1 MTTQVEIHTSSPFPR
16 ATSLTENPAQAS
28 GVRHFRPDIQGLRA
42 VAILLVVLYHADV
55 PGITGGYVGVDV
67 FFVISGFLITGQLM
81 REVQKNGH
89 ISFVSFYVGRI
100 RRLLPPAALVLL
112 VTLVVARLWGS
123 VFQLKSTAWDAI
135 LTAVYALNYR
145 LAAEG
150 VNYQQVS
157 GPESPLQ
164 HFWSLA
170 VEEQFYLAWPL
181 IIALCILIS
190 RRHHATLVTGV
201 LLVICASSLYFS
213 VTVTS
218 SNAPLAYFSIH
229 TRAWELGLG
238 ALLALV
244 AGRLL
249 ALPQSVAV
257 MLSWAGIGAILW
269 SGFTYT
275 DETAFPGAAALVPVL
290 GALAIITAGCRPS
303 SGSAEMLLNRRPMQG
318 IGKISYAWYLWH
330 WPVVILVPLMFG
342 REFVW
347 WENVELIILGLWL
360 AVLTYWIVESPTRHS
375 RLRKPAWIAAGLAL
389 SGAVAAAAAIVI
401 ITLPSLVGSG
411 VAVAAVELTKAD
423 VSAVKNAVEAAT
435 SAVAVPSNLQPAL
448 ATAID
453 DQPVTTASGCHID
466 FLIVDQR
473 DCTYGDPAG
482 QQTMVLLGDSHAQ
495 QWFPALDAAAK
506 QNHWQL
512 VSWTKAACPIAHYD
526 IYSTELHRPYT
537 ECIEWRER
545 AIKKIIA
552 LKPDLVL
559 IGQSDSVPGTAI
571 GNVDWA
577 ENTVITIRRLQAESI
592 PVGYILDTP
601 YPGINVPEC
610 VANNLDDVGAC
621 TVKREYVWPYD
632 GRHETMTQTLAAANV
647 ATVEPIEWLC
657 TINDCPAIVGN
668 MLVYRDASHISTAYS
683 AWLAPM
689 MAPLF
694 NSRPSAQGR

>member
-1 MTTQVEIHTSSPFPR
+1 MTTQVEMHTSSPSPR
-16 ATSLTENPAQAS
+16 AASLTENPAQVS

-42 VAILLVVLYHADV
+42 VAVLLVVLYHAGV

-81 REVQKNGH
+81 REVQKNGR

-135 LTAVYALNYR
+135 FTAAYALNYR

-249 ALPQSVAV
+249 ALPQSAAI

-275 DETAFPGAAALVPVL
+275 DETAFPSAAALVPVL
-290 GALAIITAGCRPS
+290 GAVAIIAAGCRPS

-318 IGKISYAWYLWH
+318 IGTVSYAWYLWH

-342 REFVW
+342 REFAW
-347 WENVELIILGLWL
+347 WENFELIILGLWL

-389 SGAVAAAAAIVI
+389 SGAVAATAATVI

-411 VAVAAVELTKAD
+411 VAVAAVELNKAD
-423 VSAVKNAVEAAT
+423 VSAVKKAVEAAT
-435 SAVAVPSNLQPAL
+435 SAAAVPSNLQPAL

-453 DQPVTTASGCHID
+453 DQPVTTSSGCHID

-473 DCTYGDPAG
+473 GCTYGDPAG
-482 QQTMVLLGDSHAQ
+482 HQTMVLLGDSHAQ

-512 VSWTKAACPIAHYD
+512 VSWTKAACPIADYD
-526 IYSTELHRPYT
+526 IYSTELRRPYT

-545 AIKKIIA
+545 TIKKIIA
-552 LKPDLVL
+552 LKPALVL

-577 ENTVITIRRLQAESI
+577 ESTVSTIRRLQAESI

-632 GRHETMTQTLAAANV
+632 GRHETMVQTLAAANV
-647 ATVEPIEWLC
+647 ATIEPIEWLC

-694 NSRPSAQGR
+694 NSRPSTQGR